1 MGGDAGRSHPLHR
14 SHWSNWSGGVMCHP
28 ARQVMPANE
37 DALAR
42 AFRDAR
48 PTDGPVRVVGA
59 GHSFTPLC
67 ATDGLLFSL
76 DAMGGIITAEPAALR
91 ATVWAGTR
99 LHALGAPLRAA
110 GMALENMGDIDQQA
124 LAGAISTGTHGTG
137 RDLGSLSTQVV
148 GLRLLLASGEW
159 CDCAPDHEPEL
170 FTAARLALG
179 TLGIITR
186 ITLRLVPAYRLHA
199 RTWIAPFDECMADLP
214 ALIAAHRH
222 CEFFWSPHDDACALK
237 TLHPT
242 DAETTP
248 AAPAPSAPTDRL
260 ARYLAPER
268 VDWSDRVFP
277 SARERRFE
285 EMEFAVS
292 AARGP
297 ECLREIRHL
306 MRTRHPDI
314 AWPVEYRTLR
324 ADDIPLSPAYGR
336 DSVTI
341 SIHQG
346 TALPY
351 QAFFADAEAVF
362 RNHDGRPHW
371 GKRHRHTARELRDR
385 YPLWN
390 EFAAI
395 RARVD
400 PAGRFLTPYL
410 RRLLDV

>member
-1 MGGDAGRSHPLHR
+1 MGEDAGRSHR
-14 SHWSNWSGGVMCHP
+14 SHWSNWSGGVACHP
-28 ARQVMPANE
+28 ARQLMPAHE
-37 DALAR
+37 DALAQ
-42 AFRDAR
+42 ALRDAR
-48 PTDGPVRVVGA
+48 SADGAVRVVGT

-67 ATDGLLFSL
+67 ATDGTLVSL
-76 DAMGGIITAEPAALR
+76 DAMEGMVSCEPAALR
-91 ATVWAGTR
+91 ATVWAGTK

-159 CDCAPDHEPEL
+159 CDCAPDREADL
-170 FTAARLALG
+170 FAAARLALG

-186 ITLRLVPAYRLHA
+186 VTLRLVSAYRLHA
-199 RTWIAPFDECMADLP
+199 RTWIAPLEECLADLP

-242 DAETTP
+242 DAETVP
-248 AAPAPSAPTDRL
+248 DAPPPSAPTERL

-292 AARGP
+292 AARGTD
-297 ECLREIRHL
+297 CLREIRHL

-346 TALPY
+346 AALPY

-371 GKRHRHTARELRDR
+371 GKRHTYTARDLRDR
-385 YPLWN
+385 YPLWHQ
-390 EFAAI
+390 FAAV

-410 RRLLDV
+410 RELLDA